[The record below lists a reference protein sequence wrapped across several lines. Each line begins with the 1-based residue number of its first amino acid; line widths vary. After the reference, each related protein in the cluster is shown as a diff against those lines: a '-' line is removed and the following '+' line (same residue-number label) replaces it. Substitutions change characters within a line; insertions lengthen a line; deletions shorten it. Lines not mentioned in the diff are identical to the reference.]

1 MSQTR
6 IPSKSTTTTGD
17 REVENLIKQIIATH
31 LQQMKISL
39 EIEDLLDD
47 GPISRA
53 TIIHDFAERLN
64 YTFTKQKLLYNFII
78 YNQGCSLLCTMGP
91 PYVTP
96 TYDAP
101 EPSYRPPNIEILHSA
116 PTLRPR
122 GAVRDRIHG
131 FSVGESQCGIWVF
144 QQGVFTGRYEKN
156 TFVRGGYNRGCITG
170 RNGERIYFGVPNDE
184 GAK

>member
-78 YNQGCSLLCTMGP
+78 YNIGLAYKFDAIQGQVGYES
-91 PYVTP
+91 
-96 TYDAP
+96 
-101 EPSYRPPNIEILHSA
+101 
-116 PTLRPR
+116 
-122 GAVRDRIHG
+122 